1 MREGVSDTRRW
12 TMLVCS
18 MIAAMTTTCV
28 VSGEPYLIPTLHT
41 GEGLSL
47 TTASAIAT
55 VPTIGLMIGIIPWG
69 VLLDRYGERLVLM
82 VSLSGTLVGAVASGA
97 AALGDAPTAALAA
110 CLFVGGL
117 SSGAANGASGRIVV
131 GWFPANQRGTAMG
144 FRQMAQPLGMG
155 LCALTMPVIAAAHG
169 VGAALIVPAA
179 VTAIGLACC
188 VFGIK
193 DPPMR
198 TEPAG
203 ATGAAQ
209 PVTPAENPYRAS
221 SFLAR
226 VHAVS
231 VALVI
236 PQSMLWTFV
245 PTWLIVDRGWAPATA
260 GTLITATQIVGAL
273 GRIGA
278 GRLSDVMGSRMRPV
292 RLIAI
297 TAGIA
302 TGALALL
309 DAVGSPVAVAIMVV
323 ASVASVADNGLAFTA
338 IAEYAGPRW
347 SGRGLGIQN
356 TAQHLA
362 TAVTTPLIGA
372 AVSHLGFAAAFGLTA
387 LAPLVALPLVPR
399 DATSVSDLETDRSRV
414 SPDPS

>member
-1 MREGVSDTRRW
+1 MHDDISDARRW

-28 VSGEPYLIPTLHT
+28 VSGVPYLIPTLHT
-41 GEGLSL
+41 GEGLAHHRLRHRHRADHRTDDRHHSVGRAARPL
-47 TTASAIAT
+47 RRTAGADGIA
-55 VPTIGLMIGIIPWG
+55 VGNAGG
-69 VLLDRYGERLVLM
+69 CRRL
-82 VSLSGTLVGAVASGA
+82 GGSGA
-97 AALGDAPTAALAA
+97 RRRTD
-110 CLFVGGL
+110 GGAGGVPVRRRAVV
-117 SSGAANGASGRIVV
+117 GAANGASGRIVV

-169 VGAALIVPAA
+169 VGAALIVPAV

-260 GTLITATQIVGAL
+260 EPSSPQRRSLA
-273 GRIGA
+273 RWA
-278 GRLSDVMGSRMRPV
+278 GSEPGGCRM
-292 RLIAI
+292 
-297 TAGIA
+297 
-302 TGALALL
+302 
-309 DAVGSPVAVAIMVV
+309 
-323 ASVASVADNGLAFTA
+323 
-338 IAEYAGPRW
+338 
-347 SGRGLGIQN
+347 
-356 TAQHLA
+356 
-362 TAVTTPLIGA
+362 
-372 AVSHLGFAAAFGLTA
+372 
-387 LAPLVALPLVPR
+387 
-399 DATSVSDLETDRSRV
+399 
-414 SPDPS
+414 

>member
-1 MREGVSDTRRW
+1 
-12 TMLVCS
+12 
-18 MIAAMTTTCV
+18 
-28 VSGEPYLIPTLHT
+28 
-41 GEGLSL
+41 
-47 TTASAIAT
+47 
-55 VPTIGLMIGIIPWG
+55 
-69 VLLDRYGERLVLM
+69 
-82 VSLSGTLVGAVASGA
+82 
-97 AALGDAPTAALAA
+97 
-110 CLFVGGL
+110 
-117 SSGAANGASGRIVV
+117 
-131 GWFPANQRGTAMG
+131 
-144 FRQMAQPLGMG
+144 
-155 LCALTMPVIAAAHG
+155 
-169 VGAALIVPAA
+169 
-179 VTAIGLACC
+179 
-188 VFGIK
+188 
-193 DPPMR
+193 MR
-198 TEPAG
+198 TEPVDAAKTPRPG
-203 ATGAAQ
+203 ASSD
-209 PVTPAENPYRAS
+209 NPYRAS
-221 SFLAR
+221 SFLTR

-260 GTLITATQIVGAL
+260 GTLITATQIIGAL

-297 TAGIA
+297 TAGVA

-387 LAPLVALPLVPR
+387 LAPLIALPLVPR
-399 DATSVSDLETDRSRV
+399 DAT
-414 SPDPS
+414 